1 MKQLK
6 LRNILALFT
15 LILSLVAAPAWALSK
30 DEAKNQGLMG
40 EQHNGYLG
48 IVTSKPSA
56 DLKNLVAQINKKR
69 RAAYVKGA
77 SKSGVERSVFELR
90 MGQRLQE
97 RSPAGHY
104 IQLQNG
110 KWKKK

>member
-6 LRNILALFT
+6 LRNIFALFT
-15 LILSLVAAPAWALSK
+15 LLLSLVAAPAWALTK
-30 DEAKNQGLMG
+30 DDAKAQGLMG
-40 EQHNGYLG
+40 EQSNGYLG
-48 IVTSKPSA
+48 IVTTKPTQ
-56 DLKNLVAQINKKR
+56 DLKALVAQINNKR
-69 RAAYVKGA
+69 RAAYAKGA
-77 SKSGVERSVFELR
+77 TKAGVERSVFELR